1 MRSMAN
7 LPSSTRTRIQASIT
21 AKESQLAL
29 ARTAYETALASGDT
43 ESYLFDSREGKQSTT
58 LRSPS
63 VLAKQVSQLEAEI
76 ERLYRRIEGGGIVN
90 MNLRR
95 KS

>member
-1 MRSMAN
+1 M
-7 LPSSTRTRIQASIT
+7 TRIQASIT

-29 ARTAYETALASGDT
+29 ARTAYERLLTDGDT
-43 ESYLFDSREGKQSTT
+43 ESYLFDSREGKQATT

-63 VLAKQVSQLEAEI
+63 VLAKEITRLEAEI
-76 ERLYRRIEGGGIVN
+76 DRLYRRASGTGLVN

-95 KS
+95 K